1 MFFVILYMKGCSISY
16 YVDEGLQTKKIDWGG
31 DWGCR
36 IISEEKSRGGGGR
49 FTQKAWG
56 GIPKMQKNKINGV
69 GGVSSQKNWTGLAGG
84 VRNQFWGRS
93 PKMTKSEKI

>member
-69 GGVSSQKNWTGLAGG
+69 GGVSSKKICDSLPTAYVLAYC
-84 VRNQFWGRS
+84 VINYQ
-93 PKMTKSEKI
+93 